1 MTLYVKSN
9 AKRCGRT
16 CHEQHFC
23 VQDLLV
29 QLFFQFTDEVGDMS
43 LNWIEVWADLSLSPP
58 YVLIVKSTPHMQG
71 RCIVL
76 DPQED
81 GKQVSNAESYETAK
95 LWLLED
101 EYERLGTRVDE

>member
-1 MTLYVKSN
+1 M
-9 AKRCGRT
+9 
-16 CHEQHFC
+16 
-23 VQDLLV
+23 
-29 QLFFQFTDEVGDMS
+29 DEVGDMS
-43 LNWIEVWADLSLSPP
+43 LNWMEVWADLSLSPP

-81 GKQVSNAESYETAK
+81 GKQVSNAESYEAAK

-101 EYERLGTRVDE
+101 EYERLGTCVDE